1 MERKVKYTLDFKLH
15 CVLKV
20 LEDGYSGNSVARNY
34 SVDQKSVNSW
44 VRIYQHSGLNGLKP
58 KKNTTYEPDFKLKV
72 IKTIEEENLSL
83 FEAGL
88 RFGVPSKKT
97 IIDWQ
102 RNYAKFGSNGLK
114 SKPRGRPSTMNKSE
128 YKQLKSKKV
137 LTKEEELLLEIER
150 LRCENA
156 YLKKFNA
163 LVQEEENKR
172 KKLWRKPL

>member
-1 MERKVKYTLDFKLH
+1 MGRKEKFKLQCVLEVLEASQSERKVSKKY
-15 CVLKV
+15 
-20 LEDGYSGNSVARNY
+20 NI
-34 SVDQKSVNSW
+34 DQKSVNDW
-44 VRIYQHSGLNGLKP
+44 VRIYQYNGINGLLP
-58 KKNTTYEPDFKLKV
+58 KKYINYDSNFNLKV
-72 IKTIEEENLSL
+72 IKTIKEENLSL

-102 RNYAKFGSNGLK
+102 RNYAKFGANGLK

-150 LRCENA
+150 LHCENA
-156 YLKKFNA
+156 YLKKCNA
-163 LVQEEENKR
+163 LVQQEENKR
-172 KKLWRKPL
+172 KKMGRKLL